1 MHKLDKEADEAHDE
15 EPHAGGRGDLGELLA
30 VGLCAYVDEHLRL
43 LGELPERVNDVFGD
57 RILARSHDDDA
68 ILFGRLCDWADRGD
82 SITCF
87 RRSTPRLPAVP
98 HSRVQSSHPVLYC
111 TK

>member
-68 ILFGRLCDWADRGD
+68 ILSGD
-82 SITCF
+82 YVTGLIVGTASPV
-87 RRSTPRLPAVP
+87 SAAALPDSQP
-98 HSRVQSSHPVLYC
+98 CRTLGSRVPPSTLLY
-111 TK
+111 